1 MMVGGTNAVDRAL
14 EAARELRAAAEET
27 RRTIQASRDL
37 VQRSRDQTLALTTLP
52 ETEMTP
58 FAQDNEPSND
68 LVRSLIRAYELAE
81 DDGDPRTRTLLGGV
95 LHHVG
100 CRIAAVV
107 GPKAAHMAMH

>member
-1 MMVGGTNAVDRAL
+1 MVGGTTAADRAL

-27 RRTIQASRDL
+27 RQTIQASRDL
-37 VQRSRDQTLALTTLP
+37 VQRSREQTLALTAVP
-52 ETEMTP
+52 ESEMSP
-58 FAQDNEPSND
+58 PAKDNGPSND

-81 DDGDPRTRTLLGGV
+81 DDGDTRTRTLLGGV

-107 GPKAAHMAMH
+107 GPKAAHMVIH